1 MSRENWE
8 DDYEMEP
15 EYDFSNAICNPY
27 AARFG
32 ERTTIALLDA
42 DVAAAFPDSQAV
54 NEALRLLIKA
64 ARSAQELA
72 ASKDI

>member
-1 MSRENWE
+1 MSKENWE

-15 EYDFSNAICNPY
+15 AYDFSNAICNPY